1 MSKLWTD
8 DMDDTLYAD
17 GFEDAL
23 IGIGIQFD
31 KRFAVYDYEKCV
43 EILIDKEKM
52 NREEAEEWMEFNV
65 VGAYVGEHT
74 PIFLLKRVRA

>member
-31 KRFAVYDYEKCV
+31 KRLAVYDYEKCV

>member
-1 MSKLWTD
+1 
-8 DMDDTLYAD
+8 MDDTLYAD

-31 KRFAVYDYEKCV
+31 KRLAVYDYEKCV